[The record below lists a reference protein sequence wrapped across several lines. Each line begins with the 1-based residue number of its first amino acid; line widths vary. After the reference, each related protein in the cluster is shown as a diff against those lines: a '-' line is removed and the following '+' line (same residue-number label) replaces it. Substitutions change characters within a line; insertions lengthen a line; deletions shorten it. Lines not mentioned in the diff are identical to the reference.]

1 MEYISSLLTMAILA
15 ILINNFILARF
26 LGLCSYLGVTNKID
40 AAFGMSMAVTFVMT
54 MTAVIC
60 YIIRAYILI
69 PFEMVYLQ
77 TIAFI
82 IVIAALVQFVEMVI
96 QKNSPALYKALGI
109 YLPLIVTNCAVLAVA
124 LINAEAKWP
133 NGKPYNFLDATL
145 NGFFCGLGYTLVM
158 LLMAGIRERLEYVTL
173 PKSMNGMT
181 IALITGGCMALAFY
195 GFLGVKI

>member
-1 MEYISSLLTMAILA
+1 MEYLTNLFTMAIFA
-15 ILINNFILARF
+15 VLINNFILSRF

-40 AAFGMSMAVTFVMT
+40 SAFGMGMAVTFVMT

-60 YIIRAYILI
+60 YLIRQYILI
-69 PFEMVYLQ
+69 PYDMLYLS

-124 LINAEAKWP
+124 LINAEAHWG

-145 NGFFCGLGYTLVM
+145 NGFFCGIGYTLVM
-158 LLMAGIRERLEYVTL
+158 LLMAGIRERLEYVVL
-173 PKSMNGMT
+173 PKSMSGMT
-181 IALITGGCMALAFY
+181 IALITGGIMALAFY
-195 GFLGVKI
+195 GFVGFKI